1 MTREESVQDLYV
13 DVQRRSV
20 ALKASVSNCW
30 SGQVRLWSGLVWSDQ
45 VSQVR
50 QASKQ
55 AGKGG
60 GITRW
65 VFQAA
70 ANQSLNPV
78 QPNKKMNRPDA
89 EWQR

>member
-20 ALKASVSNCW
+20 ALKGFVKLLVR
-30 SGQVRLWSGLVWSDQ
+30 SGQALVWSGQ

-60 GITRW
+60 GSYKMGFPSGGQSIT
-65 VFQAA
+65 
-70 ANQSLNPV
+70 
-78 QPNKKMNRPDA
+78 
-89 EWQR
+89 

>member
-20 ALKASVSNCW
+20 ALKGFVKLLVR
-30 SGQVRLWSGLVWSDQ
+30 SGQALVWSGQ

-60 GITRW
+60 ELQDGFSKRRSINHLT
-65 VFQAA
+65 
-70 ANQSLNPV
+70 LYNPK
-78 QPNKKMNRPDA
+78 KKMNRPDA

>member
-20 ALKASVSNCW
+20 ALKRQFVKLLVK
-30 SGQVRLWSGLVWSDQ
+30 SGQALVWSDQVSQ

-60 GITRW
+60 ELQDGFSKRRSINHLT
-65 VFQAA
+65 
-70 ANQSLNPV
+70 LYNPT
-78 QPNKKMNRPDA
+78 KK
-89 EWQR
+89 